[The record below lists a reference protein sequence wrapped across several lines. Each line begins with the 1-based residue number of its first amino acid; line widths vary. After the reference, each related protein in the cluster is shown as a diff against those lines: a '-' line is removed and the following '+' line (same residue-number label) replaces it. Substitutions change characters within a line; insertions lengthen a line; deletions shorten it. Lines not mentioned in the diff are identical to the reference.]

1 MRLVLTQYS
10 GAVVLVAVL
19 IILFGLY
26 LSWTATRLDRLH
38 LRLDAARLALDA
50 QLLRRSTAALQLA
63 RSGLLDPATALIL
76 ASGARAAEIAPAQE
90 REAAESAL
98 TRDLRVAFEEPA
110 QVEYVRAQPDGLEL
124 MDELAAAMRRVML
137 ARRFH
142 NESVR
147 AVRQLR
153 AHRMVRAFRL
163 AGRAPDRSN
172 FEIDDEPPVTL
183 RLQTGPAPE
192 LAAEAS
198 TAPEPSAEPGAERS
212 AQPRGDDAQRG
223 AGRRV

>member
-10 GAVVLVAVL
+10 AAVVLLVVL

-38 LRLDAARLALDA
+38 VRLDAARVALDA
-50 QLLRRSTAALQLA
+50 QLLRRSTAVLELA

-76 ASGARAAEIAPAQE
+76 ASGARAAEIAPEDE

-98 TRDLRVAFEEPA
+98 TRDVRAAFEDPA
-110 QVEYVRAQPDGLEL
+110 QGEHVRAHPDGPEL
-124 MDELAAAMRRVML
+124 LDELGKGMRRVQL

-153 AHRMVRAFRL
+153 GHRLVRAFRL
-163 AGRAPDRSN
+163 AGRAPNKPS
-172 FEIDDEPPVTL
+172 FEIDDEPP
-183 RLQTGPAPE
+183 AA
-192 LAAEAS
+192 LA
-198 TAPEPSAEPGAERS
+198 R
-212 AQPRGDDAQRG
+212 
-223 AGRRV
+223 

>member
-10 GAVVLVAVL
+10 AAVVLLVVL

-38 LRLDAARLALDA
+38 VRLDAARVALDA
-50 QLLRRSTAALQLA
+50 QLLRRSTAVLELA

-76 ASGARAAEIAPAQE
+76 ASGARAAEIAPEEE

-98 TRDLRVAFEEPA
+98 TRDVRAAFEDPA
-110 QVEYVRAQPDGLEL
+110 QGEHVRAHPDGPEL
-124 MDELAAAMRRVML
+124 LDELGKGMRRVQL

-153 AHRMVRAFRL
+153 GHRLVRAFRL
-163 AGRAPDRSN
+163 AGRAPNKPS
-172 FEIDDEPPVTL
+172 FEIDDEPP
-183 RLQTGPAPE
+183 
-192 LAAEAS
+192 AS
-198 TAPEPSAEPGAERS
+198 FAR
-212 AQPRGDDAQRG
+212 
-223 AGRRV
+223 

>member
-1 MRLVLTQYS
+1 MRLVLTEYS

-19 IILFGLY
+19 LVLFGLY

-38 LRLDAARLALDA
+38 VRLDAARVALDA
-50 QLLRRSTAALQLA
+50 QLLRRSNAVLELA

-76 ASGARAAEIAPAQE
+76 ASGARAAEIADPDE

-98 TRDLRVAFEEPA
+98 TRDVRAAFEDPA
-110 QVEYVRAQPDGLEL
+110 QAEHVRAHPDGPELLE
-124 MDELAAAMRRVML
+124 ELGSAMRRVQL

-153 AHRMVRAFRL
+153 AHRLVRAFRL
-163 AGRAPDRSN
+163 AGRAPDKAN
-172 FEIDDEPPVTL
+172 FEIDDGLPATL
-183 RLQTGPAPE
+183 AR
-192 LAAEAS
+192 
-198 TAPEPSAEPGAERS
+198 
-212 AQPRGDDAQRG
+212 
-223 AGRRV
+223 

>member
-10 GAVVLVAVL
+10 AAVVLLVVL
-19 IILFGLY
+19 ILLFGLY

-38 LRLDAARLALDA
+38 VRLDAARVALDA
-50 QLLRRSTAALQLA
+50 QLLRRSTAVLELA

-76 ASGARAAEIAPAQE
+76 ASGARAAEIAPEEE

-98 TRDLRVAFEEPA
+98 TRDVRAAFEDPA
-110 QVEYVRAQPDGLEL
+110 QGEHVRAHPDGPEL
-124 MDELAAAMRRVML
+124 LDELGKGMRRVQL

-153 AHRMVRAFRL
+153 GHRLVRAFRL
-163 AGRAPDRSN
+163 AGRAPNKPS
-172 FEIDDEPPVTL
+172 FEIDEEPP
-183 RLQTGPAPE
+183 
-192 LAAEAS
+192 AAFA
-198 TAPEPSAEPGAERS
+198 R
-212 AQPRGDDAQRG
+212 
-223 AGRRV
+223 

>member
-19 IILFGLY
+19 IILFALY

-38 LRLDAARLALDA
+38 VRLDAARVALDA
-50 QLLRRSTAALQLA
+50 QLLRRSTAALELA

-76 ASGARAAEIAPAQE
+76 ASGARAAEIAPAEE
-90 REAAESAL
+90 REGAESAL
-98 TRDLRVAFEEPA
+98 TRDVRVAFEDPVQAEH
-110 QVEYVRAQPDGLEL
+110 VRAHPDGPEL
-124 MDELAAAMRRVML
+124 MDELGRAMRRVQL

-153 AHRMVRAFRL
+153 SHRLVRAFRL
-163 AGRAPDRSN
+163 AGRAPDKSN
-172 FEIDDEPPVTL
+172 FEIDDEPPATFD
-183 RLQTGPAPE
+183 R
-192 LAAEAS
+192 
-198 TAPEPSAEPGAERS
+198 
-212 AQPRGDDAQRG
+212 
-223 AGRRV
+223 

>member
-19 IILFGLY
+19 VILFGLY

-38 LRLDAARLALDA
+38 VRLDAARVALDA
-50 QLLRRSTAALQLA
+50 QLLRRSTAVLELA

-76 ASGARAAEIAPAQE
+76 ASGARAAEIAAEDE

-98 TRDLRVAFEEPA
+98 TRDVRAAFEDPA
-110 QVEYVRAQPDGLEL
+110 QGEHVRAHPDGPEL
-124 MDELAAAMRRVML
+124 LDELGRGMRRVQL

-153 AHRMVRAFRL
+153 GHRLVRAFRL
-163 AGRAPDRSN
+163 AGRAPNKPS
-172 FEIDDEPPVTL
+172 FEIDDEPPVAFA
-183 RLQTGPAPE
+183 R
-192 LAAEAS
+192 
-198 TAPEPSAEPGAERS
+198 
-212 AQPRGDDAQRG
+212 
-223 AGRRV
+223 

>member
-19 IILFGLY
+19 IVLFGLY

-38 LRLDAARLALDA
+38 VRLDAARVALDA
-50 QLLRRSTAALQLA
+50 QLLRRSTAVLELA

-76 ASGARAAEIAPAQE
+76 ASGARAAEIAPEEE

-98 TRDLRVAFEEPA
+98 TRDVRAAFEDPA
-110 QVEYVRAQPDGLEL
+110 QGEHVRAHPDGPEL
-124 MDELAAAMRRVML
+124 LDELGKGMRRVQL

-153 AHRMVRAFRL
+153 GHRLVRAFRL
-163 AGRAPDRSN
+163 AGRAPNKPS
-172 FEIDDEPPVTL
+172 FEIDDEPPIAFA
-183 RLQTGPAPE
+183 R
-192 LAAEAS
+192 
-198 TAPEPSAEPGAERS
+198 
-212 AQPRGDDAQRG
+212 
-223 AGRRV
+223 